1 MTTNLA
7 TPAAAHDNTAL
18 ARVLI
23 TSLDALALAGQPDM
37 ACRLAGQACAVVRQ
51 SDPATWQRLNVFLH
65 RMIKLVAEK

>member
-1 MTTNLA
+1 MTAHLA
-7 TPAAAHDNTAL
+7 TPAAAHDNAAL

-65 RMIKLVAEK
+65 RMIKHVAEK

>member
-1 MTTNLA
+1 MTVN
-7 TPAAAHDNTAL
+7 PASQTAARDNTAL

-23 TSLDALALAGQPDM
+23 TSLDALAVAGQPDM

-65 RMIKLVAEK
+65 RMIKHVAEK

>member
-1 MTTNLA
+1 MTAHLA

-65 RMIKLVAEK
+65 RMIKHVSEK

>member
-1 MTTNLA
+1 MTAHLA
-7 TPAAAHDNTAL
+7 APTAAHDNTAL

>member
-1 MTTNLA
+1 MTAHLA
-7 TPAAAHDNTAL
+7 APTAAHNNTAL

-23 TSLDALALAGQPDM
+23 AGLEALAAAGQPDM

-65 RMIKLVAEK
+65 RMIKHVTEK